1 MKKLIIVGGG
11 YSALVLGGA
20 LLENNF
26 KDFLILER
34 NDRVGKKILVT
45 GNGRCNLTNDRL
57 DLSFYHGGRTDFI
70 EYALKKYDNASV
82 ERFFARRGL
91 LLTRENGRV
100 YPLSRVSA
108 SVLDALRLPLADYVV
123 TGAFVKDIKKTGD
136 CFLLKTADGQTYKT
150 ENVVL
155 SCGGKSGQNLGT
167 DGSSYRLAETLGHTI
182 TKLYPSLTFVLSS
195 TFPKGLKGIKHFASV
210 TLVDG
215 DKPVKNSVGDF
226 LITEKGVS
234 GNSVFDLSSEISST
248 KKPLFSVDFLPEYK
262 FALVVDALKNKRGFY
277 PDVAA
282 KNMLTGYVH
291 SAFSEHVALRLGIHD
306 MPLSSVDDNTIKSAV
321 ELVKN
326 YPVKIDG
333 VGGFEFSQVTH
344 GGVDT
349 RAVNKKTMESKLCR
363 GLYFTGEIL
372 DVDGDCGGYNLQ
384 WAYSSAMVVSESFK

>member
-57 DLSFYHGGRTDFI
+57 DFSFYHGGRTDFI

-167 DGSSYRLAETLGHTI
+167 DGSSYCLAETLGHTI
-182 TKLYPSLTFVLSS
+182 TKLYPSL
-195 TFPKGLKGIKHFASV
+195 
-210 TLVDG
+210 
-215 DKPVKNSVGDF
+215 KNSVGDF

-291 SAFSEHVALRLGIHD
+291 SAFSEHVANRLGIHD

-349 RAVNKKTMESKLCR
+349 RAVNQKTMESKLCR

>member
-57 DLSFYHGGRTDFI
+57 DFSFYHGGRTDFI

-123 TGAFVKDIKKTGD
+123 TGAFVKDIKKSGD

-210 TLVDG
+210 TLLDG

>member
-57 DLSFYHGGRTDFI
+57 DFSFYHGGRTDFI

-167 DGSSYRLAETLGHTI
+167 DGSSYCLAETLGHTI
-182 TKLYPSLTFVLSS
+182 SKLYPSLTFVLSS

-210 TLVDG
+210 TLLDG

-291 SAFSEHVALRLGIHD
+291 SAFSEHVANRLGIHD

-349 RAVNKKTMESKLCR
+349 RAVNQKTMESKLCR